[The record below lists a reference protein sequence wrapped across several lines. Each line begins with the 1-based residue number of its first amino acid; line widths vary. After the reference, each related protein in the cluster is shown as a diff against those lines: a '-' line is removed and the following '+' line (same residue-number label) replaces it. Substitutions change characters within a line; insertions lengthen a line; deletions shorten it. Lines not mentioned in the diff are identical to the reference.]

1 MANFRFRLPSRAML
15 VALFAVF
22 LAAAGTDAF
31 GTVKTFMLG
40 TTNSADAPTVVTAAS
55 NYPTTGSQRL
65 LQLTNNQTTAGATAL
80 GLTAASGHTPFTVNS
95 ATRVVNLNADK
106 LDGLDSAQLQR

>member
-1 MANFRFRLPSRAML
+1 MRLETKGAIDGQIPFP
-15 VALFAVF
+15 VAVAFDAGRVFAVF

-40 TTNSADAPTVVTAAS
+40 TTPNSADAPTIVTAAS

-65 LQLTNNQTTAGATAL
+65 LQLTNNQTTADATAL
-80 GLTAASGHTPFTVNS
+80 GLTVASGCIPPS
-95 ATRVVNLNADK
+95 R
-106 LDGLDSAQLQR
+106 